1 MVNLKDAMFSERS
14 WMRKTV
20 RFTYRKHRQQVCPW
34 GGERGSVVPA
44 LGGERVLGEAALCGD
59 ENVPKL
65 TVEGLP
71 WWSNG

>member
-1 MVNLKDAMFSERS
+1 MSM
-14 WMRKTV
+14 
-20 RFTYRKHRQQVCPW
+20 

>member
-34 GGERGSVVPA
+34 GESVAQWCPHWEGSGCWGRLLFV
-44 LGGERVLGEAALCGD
+44 GM
-59 ENVPKL
+59 KM
-65 TVEGLP
+65 
-71 WWSNG
+71 SQS